1 MIEIYEEIKNNEQYD
16 TIVICVNGSF
26 IHIILENIVYI
37 ETRPAL
43 PKSSRCTIITEKKEL
58 ADLNNKL
65 QVKKESA
72 EDLLNSIAFLETDYR
87 DIEEKYI
94 DVVRNISVD

>member
-43 PKSSRCTIITEKKEL
+43 PKSSRCTIITEKKEVGEGKVKYYI
-58 ADLNNKL
+58 LNDN
-65 QVKKESA
+65 V
-72 EDLLNSIAFLETDYR
+72 DYLFF
-87 DIEEKYI
+87 E
-94 DVVRNISVD
+94 